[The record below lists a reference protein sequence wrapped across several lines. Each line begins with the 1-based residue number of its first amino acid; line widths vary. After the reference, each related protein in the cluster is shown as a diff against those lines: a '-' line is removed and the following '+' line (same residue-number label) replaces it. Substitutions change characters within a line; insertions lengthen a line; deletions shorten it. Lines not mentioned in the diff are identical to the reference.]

1 MAGYSPNECSNI
13 QFYCNATTIA
23 HTTPLVLKK
32 ELRKSRIELD
42 VGVGC
47 EMLLDEHCQL
57 IDRAHLL
64 ETKKNDRFTVYCA
77 VSHRTRKHMTT
88 YPCRVMLI

>member
-13 QFYCNATTIA
+13 RFYCNATTIA
-23 HTTPLVLKK
+23 HVMPLVLKK
-32 ELRKSRIELD
+32 EPRKSRIELD

-57 IDRAHLL
+57 IDHAHLL
-64 ETKKNDRFTVYCA
+64 ETKCTSKNDQVILA
-77 VSHRTRKHMTT
+77 LV
-88 YPCRVMLI
+88 